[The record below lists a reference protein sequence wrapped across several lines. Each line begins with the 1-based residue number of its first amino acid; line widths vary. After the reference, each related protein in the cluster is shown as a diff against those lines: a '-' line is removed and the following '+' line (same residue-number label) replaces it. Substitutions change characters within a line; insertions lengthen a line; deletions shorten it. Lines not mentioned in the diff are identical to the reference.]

1 MATITLEV
9 PDEISIPALQSKIMH
24 MAKTMGFTAYY
35 GGHRKLKLMPLNPNA
50 VPQGVRRVI
59 PVLRDVVTPGVMNSQ
74 RLRVAPALPSTADD
88 LAVLDRCEEHDDYA
102 IAPKREVERGG
113 A

>member
-9 PDEISIPALQSKIMH
+9 PDDISVPTLESKIMH
-24 MAKTMGFTAYY
+24 MAKSMGFGVRY
-35 GGHRKLKLMPLNPNA
+35 GSHRRIKLMHANPNA

-74 RLRVAPALPSTADD
+74 RLRVVPALPSTIDD

-102 IAPKREVERGG
+102 IAPKCEVERGG